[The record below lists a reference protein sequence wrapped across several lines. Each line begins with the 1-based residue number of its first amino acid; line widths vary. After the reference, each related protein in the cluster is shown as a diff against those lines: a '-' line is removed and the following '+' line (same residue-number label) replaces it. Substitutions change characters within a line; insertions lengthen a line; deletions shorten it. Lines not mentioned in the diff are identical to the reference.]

1 MDGEDDCVYLKAGI
15 DDVLEVMD
23 ILHKEVSALK
33 GELELLHKLVKSMVE
48 LSKTDKDDVD
58 NGMFQ

>member
-1 MDGEDDCVYLKAGI
+1 MGQDDDCVYLKASI

-33 GELELLHKLVKSMVE
+33 VELELLHKLVKSMVD
-48 LSKTDKDDVD
+48 LSKTDKDDVG